1 MVTIKS
7 KELGIC
13 ERVSK
18 KLRSGDPITDAELS
32 IARRYYR
39 ETVEFIQALKD
50 SRYDFFLVG
59 LRDDLQLMDDYYEAR
74 KKFKVMLSSTAK

>member
-18 KLRSGDPITDAELS
+18 KLRSGESITDAELNV
-32 IARRYYR
+32 ARRYYL

-50 SRYDFFLVG
+50 SRYSLFLVS
-59 LRDDLQLMDDYYEAR
+59 LSDDLQLMDDYHEAR
-74 KKFKVMLSSTAK
+74 KKFKDMLSSSAK